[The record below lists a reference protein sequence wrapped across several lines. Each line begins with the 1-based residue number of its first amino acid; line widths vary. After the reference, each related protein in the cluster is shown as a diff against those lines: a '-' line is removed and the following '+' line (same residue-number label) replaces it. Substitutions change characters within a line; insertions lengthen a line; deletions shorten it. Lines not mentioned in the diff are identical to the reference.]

1 MKTTQSQASKRLFKK
16 LSALRATLSN
26 EERAIL
32 DRLIVTEEVKA
43 HKMTQKIASKAQT
56 KADPKQVEVQAHK
69 INSKLISKA
78 QTKADPK
85 ADPKQVEV
93 EGHKLN
99 QKIASKA
106 QPKTTPR

>member
-32 DRLIVTEEVKA
+32 DRLIVTEYVKA
-43 HKMTQKIASKAQT
+43 HKLNQKIATKSQPKAH
-56 KADPKQVEVQAHK
+56 PKQVEVQAHK
-69 INSKLISKA
+69 LNSKLVSKTQSKA
-78 QTKADPK
+78 GPK
-85 ADPKQVEV
+85 ADPKLFEV

-99 QKIASKA
+99 QKIATKA
-106 QPKTTPR
+106 QPKY